1 MVPKPKNN
9 RVPTFLK
16 WAGGK
21 TQLLHIFEEF
31 IPKNSNRYLEPFLGS
46 GAVFFFIKQKYSN
59 KECILSDKN
68 KELIN
73 CFKVVRDDVED
84 LIELLKKYKNK
95 HSDKYY
101 YKVRKIDTKA
111 PSTTENAARF
121 IYLNKTCFNGLY
133 RVNSQGR
140 FNVPIGKYKNPG
152 ILNERDLRRA
162 SELLQGVTLKT
173 MSFEGIT
180 DIASAGDFVYFDP
193 PYYSTS
199 QTSNFTGYTKDSF
212 SGEDQEKVRDVFKQ
226 LDEKGCLVM
235 LSNSNN
241 EFIRSLY
248 DGNGYTIRTVDARRM
263 INCNAE
269 KRGAVEEIVVMNYY

>member
-1 MVPKPKNN
+1 MVIKPKNN

-21 TQLLHIFEEF
+21 TQLLHIFEGF
-31 IPKNSNRYLEPFLGS
+31 VPKDFNRYLEPFLGS
-46 GAVFFFIKQKYSN
+46 GAVFFFVKQKYGN
-59 KECILSDKN
+59 KEFILSDKN
-68 KELIN
+68 EELIN
-73 CFKVVRDDVED
+73 CFKVVRDNVE
-84 LIELLKKYKNK
+84 ELVALLEEYKKK
-95 HSDKYY
+95 HSQEYY
-101 YKVRKIDTKA
+101 YKVRDIDTKTL
-111 PSTTENAARF
+111 STTESAARF
-121 IYLNKTCFNGLY
+121 VYLNKTCFNGLY
-133 RVNSQGR
+133 RVNTQGK

-152 ILNERDLRRA
+152 ILNERNLRRA
-162 SELLQGVTLKT
+162 SKLLQGVTLKT

-180 DIASAGDFVYFDP
+180 DIASAGDFVYLDP

-212 SGEDQEKVRDVFKQ
+212 SDEDQEKVRDVFKQ

-235 LSNSNN
+235 LSNSNH

-248 DGNGYTIRTVDARRM
+248 DGNGYNINIVDARRM

-269 KRGAVEEIVVMNYY
+269 KRGAVEEIVVLNY